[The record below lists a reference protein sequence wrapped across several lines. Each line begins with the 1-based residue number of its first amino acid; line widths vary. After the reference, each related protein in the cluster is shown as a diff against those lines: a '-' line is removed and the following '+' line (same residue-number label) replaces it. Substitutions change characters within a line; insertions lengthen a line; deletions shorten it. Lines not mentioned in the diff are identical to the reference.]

1 MNNEGSI
8 CRLKNPRMYMIQTAD
23 PKVTLLLRETTLLE
37 WPVGSGKGVPVSQ
50 LFQIQENI
58 KHAKNNGTPNGVA

>member
-8 CRLKNPRMYMIQTAD
+8 RRLKNPRMYAVRTAD
-23 PKVTLLLRETTLLE
+23 PNVTLLLRESALLE

-50 LFQIQENI
+50 LFQIQENS
-58 KHAKNNGTPNGVA
+58 KYVQNNGTPNGVA